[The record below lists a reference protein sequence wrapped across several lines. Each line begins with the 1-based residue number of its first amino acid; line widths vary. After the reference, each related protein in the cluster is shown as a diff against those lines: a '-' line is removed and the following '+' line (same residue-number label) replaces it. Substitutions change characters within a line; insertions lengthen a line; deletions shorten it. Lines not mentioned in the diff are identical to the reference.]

1 MRLEL
6 FGYGVS
12 IAIGAVV
19 GLFVGLLFL
28 TVVHAQTVPTPA
40 PVPAPATGVWTLV
53 KHVRFPVPSDQG
65 IAVYPSL
72 QICENEAYMYGID
85 HAQWFTDYTCELRA
99 ASPLHRRFHHYRRH

>member
-6 FGYGVS
+6 LGYGVS

-28 TVVHAQTVPTPA
+28 TVAHAQVVPT
-40 PVPAPATGVWTLV
+40 PVPAPAAGAWTLV
-53 KHVRFPVPSDQG
+53 KHVRFPIPSDQA

-72 QICENEAYMYGID
+72 QICENEAYLYGVD

-99 ASPLHRRFHHYRRH
+99 ASHLHLRHHYRR